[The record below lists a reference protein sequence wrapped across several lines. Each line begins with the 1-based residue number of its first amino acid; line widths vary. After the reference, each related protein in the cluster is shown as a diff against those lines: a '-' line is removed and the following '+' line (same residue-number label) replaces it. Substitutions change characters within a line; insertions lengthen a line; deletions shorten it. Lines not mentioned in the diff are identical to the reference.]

1 MQLGMNKIQH
11 HSAELRFLEEHQL
24 ISLNNWVS
32 ADVMP

>member
-11 HSAELRFLEEHQL
+11 HSAELQVPGRTSVDLDKQL
-24 ISLNNWVS
+24 VS